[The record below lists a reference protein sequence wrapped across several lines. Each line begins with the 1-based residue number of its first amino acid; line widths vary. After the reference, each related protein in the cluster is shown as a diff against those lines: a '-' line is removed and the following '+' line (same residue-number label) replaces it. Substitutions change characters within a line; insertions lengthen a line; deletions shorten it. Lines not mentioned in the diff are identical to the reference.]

1 MYIILARFSL
11 VTKIMKGFTLVELV
25 VVIAVMGVLIAVAAP
40 RFASGDIFETRGDAG
55 LLSSTL
61 RYAQK
66 TAIAQRKNVFVLH
79 TDATPDVVRLCF
91 DAACNQPVISPET
104 AGAYVFKSSKNVDV
118 VSLNAGLG
126 FDGLGRAVPDV
137 GTRYTVTNRKNNA
150 QIVTINVEQNTG
162 YIH

>member
-1 MYIILARFSL
+1 MRLSS
-11 VTKIMKGFTLVELV
+11 GFTLVELV
-25 VVIAVMGVLIAVAAP
+25 VVIALTGIMVAVAAP

-79 TDATPDVVRLCF
+79 TEATPDVVRLCF

-104 AGAYVFKSSKNVDV
+104 AGAYVFTSSKNVDV
-118 VSLNAGLG
+118 VSLNAGLA

-150 QIVTINVEQNTG
+150 QTVTINVEQNTG

>member
-1 MYIILARFSL
+1 MRLSS
-11 VTKIMKGFTLVELV
+11 GFTLVELV
-25 VVIAVMGVLIAVAAP
+25 VVIALTGIMVAVAAP

-79 TDATPDVVRLCF
+79 TEATPDVVRLCF

-104 AGAYVFKSSKNVDV
+104 AGAYVFTSSKNVDV
-118 VSLNAGLG
+118 VSLNAGLA
-126 FDGLGRAVPDV
+126 FDGLRMLSP
-137 GTRYTVTNRKNNA
+137 
-150 QIVTINVEQNTG
+150 
-162 YIH
+162 